1 MTIGQE
7 IDLGWIAVVLLAITA
22 LIAQGRDPTKACWLT
37 GVVLDGCAL
46 VPECNTRQVEYCCA
60 IVLSLICQ
68 RRERIMAVQ
77 RIKGQLGLEI
87 VLLGEAVGGSV
98 SSSLKNLE
106 VQEAIKRRQER
117 FGVVEKNEPK
127 PKKVNLNNSIR
138 TL

>member
-22 LIAQGRDPTKACWLT
+22 LIVQGRISTKTCWLT

-46 VPECNTRQVEYCCA
+46 VPECSTRQVECCCA
-60 IVLSLICQ
+60 MVLSPVCQ

-98 SSSLKNLE
+98 SSSEWLVNIAGVQNAEELALE
-106 VQEAIKRRQER
+106 VELKHGRR
-117 FGVVEKNEPK
+117 
-127 PKKVNLNNSIR
+127 
-138 TL
+138 